1 MQLSSLETGPYT
13 LNVLSQR
20 HETPKKETC
29 YELQEISVDLR
40 LSPLSRGM
48 SPSDPPKL
56 QLCLPLPLP
65 LSLSLSLS
73 LPLLRR
79 RCSWI
84 ITPMCHRLL
93 KGFWSTSVS
102 SGRCHLSHG
111 VTCFCL
117 AVRHHHMLWGFVIS
131 AQAPGEKAGTFKN
144 RCKEARGGAARFRAY
159 RGAC

>member
-73 LPLLRR
+73 PFATETLFMDHYPHVPP
-79 RCSWI
+79 SVE
-84 ITPMCHRLL
+84 RLL
-93 KGFWSTSVS
+93 VNLCFF
-102 SGRCHLSHG
+102 RPLSPQSW
-111 VTCFCL
+111 CDLFL
-117 AVRHHHMLWGFVIS
+117 F
-131 AQAPGEKAGTFKN
+131 
-144 RCKEARGGAARFRAY
+144 GGASPSHVVGFRDICS
-159 RGAC
+159 GAWRESWHLQESM